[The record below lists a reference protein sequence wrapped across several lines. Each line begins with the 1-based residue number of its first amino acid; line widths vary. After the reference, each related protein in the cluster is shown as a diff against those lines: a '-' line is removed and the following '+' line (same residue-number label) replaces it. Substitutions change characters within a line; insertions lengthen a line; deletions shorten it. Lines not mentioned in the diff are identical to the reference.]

1 MPLRNCTLKS
11 LTACRL
17 GTQHNDTYPLNYAAL
32 RKELPW
38 DISFRHKSL
47 AYWIEPANIIPHYA
61 ARNLL
66 DSTGILVLSSQT
78 IGLRARSIWAGRT
91 DRDFWHLTN
100 ARLYLHTPCFPP
112 NTPSCAKASHET
124 LSQHDQRGL
133 ITVAGWVKLRIWPKK
148 VTRSHLDDWAPR
160 ETYQRGLLRSWG
172 GGWVDQGR
180 CCPFKSLLC
189 KRESNWQ
196 LHSPLSSN

>member
-1 MPLRNCTLKS
+1 MPLHNCTSKS

-47 AYWIEPANIIPHYA
+47 AHWIERANIIPHYA

-78 IGLRARSIWAGRT
+78 IGLRARNIWAGRT
-91 DRDFWHLTN
+91 GRHFWHLTN

-112 NTPSCAKASHET
+112 NTPSCAKASHEA

-133 ITVAGWVKLRIWPKK
+133 ITAAGWVKLRIWPKRSPG
-148 VTRSHLDDWAPR
+148 VTWMTEHCEKPIGEVYLGA
-160 ETYQRGLLRSWG
+160 G
-172 GGWVDQGR
+172 GGGR